1 MQNLAIKFIRCAV
14 IYGLIGMT
22 LGIVMAASND
32 HAQAPTHTHI
42 NLLGWVSMAIFGLA
56 YRAFP
61 ALAVGS
67 LPKIHFWIMNI
78 GIVGMIAG
86 LGLMFSG
93 HMEFVPL
100 TSVASLFVIV
110 GMLLFAVIVYRTR
123 IE

>member
-14 IYGLIGMT
+14 IYAIIGMS
-22 LGIVMAASND
+22 LGIFMAASND
-32 HAQAPTHTHI
+32 HAQTPTHTHI
-42 NLLGWVSMAIFGLA
+42 NLLGWVSMALFGLA

-61 ALAVGS
+61 AFAAGA
-67 LPKIHFWIMNI
+67 LPKIHFWIMNV

-86 LGLMFSG
+86 LFLMFAG

-100 TSVASLFVIV
+100 TAVASLFVLA
-110 GMLLFAVIVYRTR
+110 GMLLFAFIVYRTR